1 MMDLIMR
8 LRDLGIT
15 ILLVEHDM
23 KLVMEVSDRIVVMN
37 FGEKIAEGTPAEIKN
52 NQEVI
57 TAYLGR
63 DRKYAED

>member
-1 MMDLIMR
+1 MR

-23 KLVMEVSDRIVVMN
+23 KLVMEVSERIIVLN
-37 FGEKIAEGTPAEIKN
+37 FGEKIAEGTPAEIMN

-63 DRKYAED
+63 ERKYAED